1 MGPHQIHTGHPAWPQ
16 CVKKKKQNYM
26 KLEKVEGIGKEL
38 RGRERGLDLIKTHDI
53 CVYEILKN
61 TNNKTKQNNM
71 NSNNK
76 GPRSLEQQWL
86 HHEGSCWKGEFSTST
101 LEPWS
106 PHRCTP
112 GITPSVQGLKPNAT
126 VALRVRGSIWS
137 GTSKVLGNEHGLC
150 EDSEKLSKWIE
161 ANAVS

>member
-1 MGPHQIHTGHPAWPQ
+1 MGPHHIHTGHPAWPQ
-16 CVKKKKQNYM
+16 CVKKKKNCM

-86 HHEGSCWKGEFSTST
+86 HHEGSCWKEFSTST

-112 GITPSVQGLKPNAT
+112 GITPSVQGLKTNAM
-126 VALRVRGSIWS
+126 VALWVRGSIWS
-137 GTSKVLGNEHGLC
+137 GTRKVLGNEHGLC

-161 ANAVS
+161 ANVIS

>member
-1 MGPHQIHTGHPAWPQ
+1 MGPYRIYTGHSAWPQ
-16 CVKKKKQNYM
+16 WEKTKQNYM

-38 RGRERGLDLIKTHDI
+38 QGREWELDLIETHDM

-61 TNNKTKQNNM
+61 NKTKQNKT

-76 GPRSLEQQWL
+76 GPKSLEQQWL

-112 GITPSVQGLKPNAT
+112 GITPSVQGLKPNAM
-126 VALRVRGSIWS
+126 VAL
-137 GTSKVLGNEHGLC
+137 
-150 EDSEKLSKWIE
+150 
-161 ANAVS
+161 